1 MYRLICTY
9 LSNYFETSSLMNADR
24 KFSTCRVKISGN
36 IGRGAVC
43 RVEKSRFTV
52 LFYSEVTG
60 ATIWYSAFLYNH
72 ADVSQRETKKK
83 KKKEG
88 EIKPVGTFETNNQN
102 KSRQKKNGRKKE
114 KRNDRPDE
122 NATNRSTISLN

>member
-1 MYRLICTY
+1 
-9 LSNYFETSSLMNADR
+9 MNADR